1 MDSSPYPQREVY
13 VHNRQQEQA
22 YGYQPKPNVPPGYR
36 GQNHL
41 DLYLIMIAVVEV
53 RPHILRTVEL
63 ERGPVSKSY
72 QPSPQT
78 YTQPQQKPASVTI
91 FKDNFQGP
99 TQGYSFTPTN
109 QPIQQSYQGRQ
120 DGTRSVWAQD
130 QNKLQLAYG
139 KSSTLSYDKSVYNED
154 RKFSHHSAEN
164 QQTRGLLKTP
174 TNYDQPKYAH
184 TSQIARMSPPRR
196 ASSPMRRISPDK
208 RLISPQGRQDLRK
221 MSPSRKV
228 SPRRRT
234 SPSRRSP
241 PRKSPTANR
250 RLLSPPP
257 RRSSPPRYSPRSY
270 YEDTEKYDTRSSGPS
285 APQLRHRISTQ
296 VVMDQVR
303 LRIVLHFR
311 QSQVLASHETNLS
324 SRFSNRTRHTRHA
337 PENKYQ
343 SGAKSAYPRDSSV
356 EREIRHAPENKYQQG
371 TKSTYRQ
378 VSPIE
383 RSTNKHIPENKYQHF
398 DILSVKEI
406 HHSTSSAPLKRS
418 RSPIRRNRTPPRRS
432 PRKQSPSHRIWAG
445 DRQSSPVA
453 RCPPSPPT
461 WTDQP
466 RTEKQPNVW
475 QRSEELKQRDYHQKS
490 EEDWKKSTAFV
501 GSRDKY
507 EERSDFARRS
517 EYSYREE
524 DDRERHGF
532 KHKAVD
538 RSEQVVKHHEDYAKH
553 PDVYSKHQET
563 YNKYPEQFSKRSEPF
578 NKNQE
583 HLYKRHEQL
592 AGRHRQFSGEHGQ
605 FSSHP
610 EPSQKRNLL
619 HHKHQGSFLERRE
632 PLLKYQE
639 TVLKYQEPL
648 LKYEES
654 VPKRQ
659 EPLLKYT
666 DQAKKR
672 QDSYS
677 KPLEQFTRRQ
687 ERQETFPMRQ
697 DQYAERRDDRFI
709 RSEENHK
716 QSEGYRYSSDNK
728 RIDSCLGHFD
738 NAPRYEANKAAQKPE
753 TGFTELTKRAQDWA
767 QGIGQYNNPKI
778 APHEEKKELPMDPQ
792 LRQKAINVITRK
804 ILARHNVKMKDERQK
819 KISICLRKM
828 IEKRVNNIICKKNMN
843 LLEIQHKFRLTYSIQ
858 DEEKMYF
865 DAVAVYPPKRH
876 NEDSGEPLQKVAKGD
891 DHDIDKQGWDVDVY
905 SDDRL
910 ESSSIELTM
919 MDDFSAISTVEA
931 DTIRQF
937 LVSKIFDATASSA
950 SNGWVPNFIMRG
962 LSSLCRYEVETN
974 DRLSKIWLE
983 QFDFSDL
990 GGIHIVVYNKE
1001 ELWYERVLWL
1011 PGHSACKMLS
1021 P

>member
-1 MDSSPYPQREVY
+1 MGPSAGGSFNPTIKSTNWNRVSIALEEIGTPFINSIPDDINTNDEIDSVIDALADHVRTMVVNNIRKITTSSDHRKLPADVLELIRAKHVKYQELKALIKQKCNISQFILDNLVSEEDGTKKVRIGVADENEGSILFRNLDGYSMNGYRLRVNQSGRPFEDSNFDVNISIMSLQQLLIYTEPAWLVKQPKMDSSPYPQREVY

-22 YGYQPKPNVPPGYR
+22 YGYQPKPNVPLVTEDR
-36 GQNHL
+36 R
-41 DLYLIMIAVVEV
+41 VVEV

-78 YTQPQQKPASVTI
+78 YTQPQQKPAS
-91 FKDNFQGP
+91 DN
-99 TQGYSFTPTN
+99 
-109 QPIQQSYQGRQ
+109 IQRQLPRSDARLQLYPNKSTDSAVLPRSAGRYKICL
-120 DGTRSVWAQD
+120 AQD

-184 TSQIARMSPPRR
+184 TLQIARMSPPRR

-221 MSPSRKV
+221 LSPSRKV

-285 APQLRHRISTQ
+285 APQLRSAYEKQTAQNQYSGGYGSSSTQ
-296 VVMDQVR
+296 NR
-303 LRIVLHFR
+303 APLP
-311 QSQVLASHETNLS
+311 TKS
-324 SRFSNRTRHTRHA
+324 SPWQATKPIYPRDSPTERDIIRHA

-356 EREIRHAPENKYQQG
+356 EREIRHAPGNKYQQG

-378 VSPIE
+378 CEGNTSL
-383 RSTNKHIPENKYQHF
+383 Y
-398 DILSVKEI
+398 ILC
-406 HHSTSSAPLKRS
+406 PLKRS

-445 DRQSSPVA
+445 IVSSPVA

-517 EYSYREE
+517 GDGVPFEKYRKLHDEPRRPTSPQRKEYSYREE

-592 AGRHRQFSGEHGQ
+592 AGRHRQFS
-605 FSSHP
+605 
-610 EPSQKRNLL
+610 
-619 HHKHQGSFLERRE
+619 
-632 PLLKYQE
+632 
-639 TVLKYQEPL
+639 
-648 LKYEES
+648 ES
-654 VPKRQ
+654 VPNVKNR
-659 EPLLKYT
+659 
-666 DQAKKR
+666 
-672 QDSYS
+672 YS
-677 KPLEQFTRRQ
+677 NIQTKLRNARIHTKPLEQFTRRQ

-738 NAPRYEANKAAQKPE
+738 NAPRYEANKAARNLKP
-753 TGFTELTKRAQDWA
+753 
-767 QGIGQYNNPKI
+767 
-778 APHEEKKELPMDPQ
+778 
-792 LRQKAINVITRK
+792 V
-804 ILARHNVKMKDERQK
+804 
-819 KISICLRKM
+819 
-828 IEKRVNNIICKKNMN
+828 
-843 LLEIQHKFRLTYSIQ
+843 
-858 DEEKMYF
+858 
-865 DAVAVYPPKRH
+865 
-876 NEDSGEPLQKVAKGD
+876 LQ
-891 DHDIDKQGWDVDVY
+891 
-905 SDDRL
+905 S
-910 ESSSIELTM
+910 
-919 MDDFSAISTVEA
+919 
-931 DTIRQF
+931 
-937 LVSKIFDATASSA
+937 
-950 SNGWVPNFIMRG
+950 
-962 LSSLCRYEVETN
+962 
-974 DRLSKIWLE
+974 
-983 QFDFSDL
+983 
-990 GGIHIVVYNKE
+990 
-1001 ELWYERVLWL
+1001 
-1011 PGHSACKMLS
+1011 
-1021 P
+1021 